1 MGKGRAEDPVLLEEK
16 ARPAEGLAAPYRGK
30 EGRPV
35 LGAPKGAALVALAV
49 NAALVSIK
57 LSVGLAIGSVSVL
70 SDALDSGMD
79 LLSASLAF
87 GALWFAARPADP
99 GHPYG
104 HGKMENISGVV
115 ESLLILLGA
124 GLIAAEAARR
134 LQDTPVVRSVEL
146 GIATMALSLAINI
159 GASLFLQR
167 AARRSGSIAL
177 RTSAWHR
184 TSDILTSL
192 SVLAGL
198 IILQFSSW
206 RVLDPVI
213 AFVVAAIVV
222 YTAVRLLTRSAKDL
236 LDARLSAS
244 EELTIRSVLARFES
258 EHVRFHDLKTRR
270 SGGTRFVD
278 IHLAI
283 PHETA
288 VGEAH
293 SLTERIEQRI
303 EQSLPGAV
311 TTIHIEPE
319 ETHKPA
325 QQKA

>member
-1 MGKGRAEDPVLLEEK
+1 
-16 ARPAEGLAAPYRGK
+16 
-30 EGRPV
+30 
-35 LGAPKGAALVALAV
+35 
-49 NAALVSIK
+49 
-57 LSVGLAIGSVSVL
+57 
-70 SDALDSGMD
+70 
-79 LLSASLAF
+79 
-87 GALWFAARPADP
+87 
-99 GHPYG
+99 
-104 HGKMENISGVV
+104 
-115 ESLLILLGA
+115 
-124 GLIAAEAARR
+124 
-134 LQDTPVVRSVEL
+134 
-146 GIATMALSLAINI
+146 
-159 GASLFLQR
+159 
-167 AARRSGSIAL
+167 
-177 RTSAWHR
+177 
-184 TSDILTSL
+184 
-192 SVLAGL
+192 VLAGL